1 MIKISSSYKVD
12 ENQPVCE
19 TVTFYQVFFFNLR
32 VNLVSLD
39 LQVLKAFKVFV
50 ATQGSKVLPVY
61 GGPQGTRGQQAER

>member
-19 TVTFYQVFFFNLR
+19 TVTFYQVFFFYLR
-32 VNLVSLD
+32 ENLVSLD

>member
-19 TVTFYQVFFFNLR
+19 TVTCYQVFFFYLR

>member
-19 TVTFYQVFFFNLR
+19 TVTFYQVFFFYLR

>member
-1 MIKISSSYKVD
+1 MD

-19 TVTFYQVFFFNLR
+19 TVTFYQVFFFYLR

-61 GGPQGTRGQQAER
+61 GGLQGTRGQQAER